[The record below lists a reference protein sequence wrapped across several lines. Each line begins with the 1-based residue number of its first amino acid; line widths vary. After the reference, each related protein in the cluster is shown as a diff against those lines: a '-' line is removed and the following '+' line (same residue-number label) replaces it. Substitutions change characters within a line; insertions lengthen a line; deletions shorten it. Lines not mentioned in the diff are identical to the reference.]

1 MGWAV
6 AAIPR
11 HNPYRPDNRY
21 IFTFLRGN
29 LKKPWRPWHVFTVKH
44 AAERET
50 GGANF
55 PGFASN
61 RLPSELNHDFPA
73 EGISSFTLGSD
84 PRITR
89 SDCAGHR
96 GLFWPSMMMSAVFV
110 F

>member
-1 MGWAV
+1 MGWAI

-50 GGANF
+50 EG
-55 PGFASN
+55 
-61 RLPSELNHDFPA
+61 SE
-73 EGISSFTLGSD
+73 I
-84 PRITR
+84 PRI
-89 SDCAGHR
+89 CFG
-96 GLFWPSMMMSAVFV
+96 SASQRAESRFSCPGKIE
-110 F
+110 FHARK